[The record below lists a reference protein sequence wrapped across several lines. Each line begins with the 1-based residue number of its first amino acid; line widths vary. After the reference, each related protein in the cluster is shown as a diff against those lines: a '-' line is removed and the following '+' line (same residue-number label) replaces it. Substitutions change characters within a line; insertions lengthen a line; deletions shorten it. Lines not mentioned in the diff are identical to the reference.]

1 MCWVGHPSGW
11 RHCVVIVVELLS
23 GVRLFA
29 TLWAATCQASLSFTA
44 SWSLLSF
51 LPIESVVLSSH
62 FILCCPFLLLP
73 SVFPGIRVFSNDSL
87 HQVAKVL
94 ELQLQYL
101 SFQWIFRVDFLL
113 DELVWS
119 PCCPR
124 NPQELFPAPQF
135 RSINSSEDFFTG
147 FNSSMAL
154 YSSNTLFPRYP
165 SQSFAVGALLSGGYD
180 GKISV
185 LIIRVMFIMF

>member
-11 RHCVVIVVELLS
+11 RHSVVIVELLS

-29 TLWAATCQASLSFTA
+29 TLWAATRQASLSFTA
-44 SWSLLSF
+44 TWSLLSF
-51 LPIESVVLSSH
+51 LPIESVVPSSH

-73 SVFPGIRVFSNDSL
+73 SVFPGIRVFSNDSS

-101 SFQWIFRVDFLL
+101 SFQWIFRVDYLL
-113 DELVWS
+113 YELVWS

-124 NPQELFPAPQF
+124 NSRELFPAPQF
-135 RSINSSEDFFTG
+135 RSINSSEDFLLDLTVPW
-147 FNSSMAL
+147 L
-154 YSSNTLFPRYP
+154 CTLPIPCFPGILP
-165 SQSFAVGALLSGGYD
+165 SLLLLVPCSLVVMMER
-180 GKISV
+180 SV
-185 LIIRVMFIMF
+185 F